1 MAVWSVGGGQLSV
14 VSGRW
19 SVGETERDRLN
30 RVQYEDCRRYFG
42 TEEPCWS
49 TRYALPGVANLAA
62 SRRSKPGKGVEVR
75 FSADDISGFGMFR
88 QLPGGMC
95 FRHAMVADGRPPR
108 CFSNGWCMNT
118 GARVE
123 YHHQT
128 NRVSEINSGPD
139 NLSTMVAIAS
149 ARRTWGFAE
158 SRRTILVSRGAPRTR
173 TRGAVAP
180 NDRSQRIATALGST
194 GG

>member
-14 VSGRW
+14 VGGQLGRQNGTGLIVFSTKIAGGIVARW
-19 SVGETERDRLN
+19 SR
-30 RVQYEDCRRYFG
+30 
-42 TEEPCWS
+42 CWS
-49 TRYALPGVANLAA
+49 TRYALPGVVNLAA
-62 SRRSKPGKGVEVR
+62 SRGSKLGKGVEVR
-75 FSADDISGFGMFR
+75 FSADEISRFAVFPH
-88 QLPGGMC
+88 LPGGMC
-95 FRHAMVADGRPPR
+95 SRHAMVADGRPPR

-149 ARRTWGFAE
+149 ARRTWGFAK

-180 NDRSQRIATALGST
+180 NHGSQRIATALGST